1 MTAYYDFFR
10 YVKLYSPDG
19 TTLEQTIEADNVTD
33 SINLIRGNGVAWNNV
48 DLGTDTFKIDVE
60 YNLSVPVA
68 STTLRLTDINS
79 ANDDIEL
86 IAGTNISI
94 VRNSSSQLT
103 FSALV
108 GGVSKSISNISLT
121 NPVRIVTTN
130 QHDFAEG
137 TPVTIVDVVGTTQL
151 NGNEYWMDVIDGTT
165 FDIYTDENLTVGVD
179 GTAFSA
185 YVSGGVATAD
195 YGGAKQAFK
204 TIAVTGQPDIVA
216 DNLVDTLTFTGGTG
230 IDLTSNA
237 STDTITI
244 DIDTTVITGTGAQ
257 TLTNKTI
264 AFQNNSISML
274 LSELNTAV
282 TDTDVVGIDETQ
294 TLTNKTLTSP
304 VISSISNTGTLTL
317 PTSTDTLVGR
327 ATTDTLTNKS
337 IDLASNTVTMTLA
350 ELQTAVSNATIVDT
364 AGTQTLTNKTLTTPT
379 ITTPVINA
387 GADLKNGAT
396 SSGFIKFFEDSDNGT
411 NSVTLIAASA
421 LTADHTITLP
431 DATGNIVL
439 PSTTD
444 TLTNKSINLTNNTV
458 TGTFAEFNTAVSDAT
473 LVDLDDTQTL
483 TNKTINGTDNTL
495 TNIANASLTNS
506 TITVTD
512 GTTSTATAL
521 GGTITFSGTTN
532 EVEVG
537 ESAGTIT
544 VGLPSSVAVTTD
556 LAVGGTKNANYTLTN
571 VGSMIL
577 GSNAAS
583 SLGGEAFA
591 IDDGTI
597 TAKITVTG
605 GVAQFG
611 TKSNHPMDIYTVNG
625 YRARFTTAGH
635 FLVGSTDDG
644 GMVNIK
650 NTTAGAAERGL
661 WVESTPAAGTSPN
674 NVAVFYAGN
683 ANLTTPVVRIHH
695 EAPTAD
701 QLMLQLTTTGSNTVV
716 FSVDEDGDV
725 AANSITG
732 SIPGMTWMQSYGD
745 DTAIGDAA
753 TTITRYA
760 GPGTDFTANTSS
772 LNYPVTAN
780 CKVVSLGVY
789 ISGTMTAGSATAT
802 ITKNGTDTTTTITV
816 PNGGSGYYST
826 TTSTSF
832 DAGDRIGLKVVSIA
846 GTANSFYATS
856 QIELV

>member
-79 ANDDIEL
+79 VNDDIEL

-108 GGVSKSISNISLT
+108 GGVSKSISSISLT

-444 TLTNKSINLTNNTV
+444 TLTNKSINLANNTV

-483 TNKTINGTDNTL
+483 TNKTINGPDNTL

-544 VGLPSSVAVTTD
+544 VGLPSSVAVATD

-597 TAKITVTG
+597 TAKIT
-605 GVAQFG
+605 
-611 TKSNHPMDIYTVNG
+611 
-625 YRARFTTAGH
+625 
-635 FLVGSTDDG
+635 
-644 GMVNIK
+644 
-650 NTTAGAAERGL
+650 
-661 WVESTPAAGTSPN
+661 
-674 NVAVFYAGN
+674 
-683 ANLTTPVVRIHH
+683 
-695 EAPTAD
+695 
-701 QLMLQLTTTGSNTVV
+701 
-716 FSVDEDGDV
+716 
-725 AANSITG
+725 
-732 SIPGMTWMQSYGD
+732 
-745 DTAIGDAA
+745 
-753 TTITRYA
+753 
-760 GPGTDFTANTSS
+760 
-772 LNYPVTAN
+772 
-780 CKVVSLGVY
+780 
-789 ISGTMTAGSATAT
+789 
-802 ITKNGTDTTTTITV
+802 
-816 PNGGSGYYST
+816 
-826 TTSTSF
+826 
-832 DAGDRIGLKVVSIA
+832 
-846 GTANSFYATS
+846 
-856 QIELV
+856 